1 MPRELPNLDWLRVFA
16 SAATSES
23 FALAASELS
32 VTPGAVSQRI
42 KALEAFLDVELFTR
56 YAQGVRLTEA
66 GRRYAQRVLPPL
78 EQLIAATRDAM
89 AAEDASIVRLT
100 ILPALAVLWL
110 GLRIGQF
117 HAAHPGVAIEMGA
130 DAAVVDLRGSNFD
143 VAIRYGQP
151 PFAGCDHHALFSDAL
166 VAVAAPEVLRSTPRD
181 AQGLPIGLPLMLD
194 TYWAQDFDTWL
205 NHVGHATPANLVT
218 QTFSL
223 YSMAVEAT
231 VQGRGFMIGHIGLV
245 GDLIRRGKLQPLSDR
260 RMPLT
265 KQYYLL
271 TKAGSP
277 LSPTAWAFV
286 DWVLDQAA
294 TTRAL
299 D

>member
-1 MPRELPNLDWLRVFA
+1 MPRALPNLDWLRVFA
-16 SAATSES
+16 SAATNES
-23 FALAASELS
+23 FALAASELA
-32 VTPGAVSQRI
+32 VTPGAISQRV

-56 YAQGVRLTEA
+56 HAQGVRLTEA

-78 EQLIAATRDAM
+78 EQLTAATRDAM
-89 AAEDASIVRLT
+89 TAEDTIKVRLT

-110 GLRIGQF
+110 GPRIAQF

-130 DAAVVDLRGSNFD
+130 DAAVVDLRSGNFD

-151 PFAGCDHHALFSDAL
+151 PFAGCDHHGLFIDEL
-166 VAVAAPEVLRSTPRD
+166 VAVAAPNLLRSVPRD
-181 AQGLPIGLPLMLD
+181 AHGLPIGVPLMLD
-194 TYWAQDFDTWL
+194 TYWAQDFDIWL
-205 NHVGHATPANLVT
+205 KHVGHAYPANLVT

-231 VQGRGFMIGHIGLV
+231 VQGRGFMIGHTGLV
-245 GDLIRRGKLQPLSDR
+245 GDLIRQGKLQRLSDR

-277 LSPTAWAFV
+277 LSPTAQAFV